1 MQLPE
6 VSDAELEKASGTLPV
21 DTNKR
26 SLGGFKLR
34 TMCLVLAVAAQW
46 TYVGAQES
54 MSIFFRTIVTSWLP
68 PDISDASRTSPSNQ
82 SDQPPGLYISVPYC
96 LLFAHT
102 AFAVSRFAT
111 GYLAFL
117 FVKHP
122 RNKLI
127 PTPRTMLTV
136 CSALSVFFAL
146 LTVVLQPRNNPNLI
160 LLPVVLYFLFEG
172 PLWPLIFAMGL
183 RGQGKRTKRAAAW
196 LTIGGSCPAFWP
208 FVMYAI
214 TNDGGS
220 IQTAFIVLVV
230 LLVVTL
236 LYPLYLTFVKDARVG
251 VDSITDE
258 MPAVAAADPSGEE
271 GARVH
276 DTDAMVARRRRTRSS
291 GTTQE
296 SGGIISKLSR
306 SLGSYK
312 RRHRSTG
319 SSSSPIVEH
328 LEDPDRQKEKQVSD
342 IPEER

>member
-34 TMCLVLAVAAQW
+34 TMCFVLAVAAQW

-68 PDISDASRTSPSNQ
+68 PDISDASSTSPSNQ
-82 SDQPPGLYISVPYC
+82 SDQPPGLYISVPNG
-96 LLFAHT
+96 LLIAHT

-111 GYLAFL
+111 GYLAYL

-146 LTVVLQPRNNPNLI
+146 LTVVLQPRNNPNLF

-196 LTIGGSCPAFWP
+196 LTIGGSGPAFWP

-220 IQTAFIVLVV
+220 IQTAFIVVVV

-236 LYPLYLTFVKDARVG
+236 LYPLYLTFVKDARVV

-258 MPAVAAADPSGEE
+258 
-271 GARVH
+271 
-276 DTDAMVARRRRTRSS
+276 MVARRRRTRSS

-328 LEDPDRQKEKQVSD
+328 LEDPDRRGEDQVSD